1 MPSRSIN
8 AVIKEVADKK
18 QNLVKLCR
26 RFHVSRLDIFGSGSQ
41 GVFDPLTSD
50 LDFLVVFEL
59 LNPKA
64 HADAYFGLLQ
74 ELNALFSRHVDLIEL
89 EAINNPYFLEAVE
102 ESRSLLYAA

>member
-1 MPSRSIN
+1 
-8 AVIKEVADKK
+8 VITEVTDK
-18 QNLVKLCR
+18 QQDLVKLCQ
-26 RFHVSRLDIFGSGSQ
+26 RFHVSRLDIFGSGSH
-41 GVFDPLTSD
+41 GNFDPQSSD

-59 LNPKA
+59 LSPKA

-74 ELNALFSRHVDLIEL
+74 ELKLLFSRPVDLIEL

>member
-1 MPSRSIN
+1 LS
-8 AVIKEVADKK
+8 AVIKEITDKQQK
-18 QNLVKLCR
+18 LVNLCQ
-26 RFHVSRLDIFGSGSQ
+26 RFHVSRLDIFGSGSRDD
-41 GVFDPLTSD
+41 FDPLSSD

-59 LNPKA
+59 LDPKA

-74 ELNALFSRHVDLIEL
+74 ELNDLFSRNVDLIEL